1 MSNSNGM
8 YNVLNV
14 FKKLMP
20 EEQPTAKQ
28 VAKEIYESVEAKGSI
43 LEGVGRVEK
52 KLAEQFASFKEGEK
66 VAVKGGTVHKGT
78 YGNAYDGDDEPA
90 AADGPKKRGR
100 PAKGTPKKAA
110 PAGEKKGRG
119 RPKKDTS
126 TELKTKGG
134 DIFGRTTGAVPK
146 GKKGTVVKGKGHDDT
161 SRNAAADAAFA
172 RDDKKVKEAAKNPYA
187 IGMAQAMK
195 STGDTPP
202 LKKSTI
208 NKAHHI
214 AKKIDESI
222 NFRQMM
228 DETDVGVAEML
239 AEIQNDIK
247 VFKETGMCSDKLEA
261 FLKIHNHGK
270 KQLQDAAVPR
280 GPSFAPQHA
289 DIPPV
294 QKPGMLDRAKGM
306 VKTGLE
312 KLGHGDDE
320 AMKADLR
327 SKMGIEEELDELAR
341 LAGIAEAKEKKAD
354 KDYDGDGKIETGK
367 DEYLGSKIA
376 AAKKAGKLE
385 EGKCPECGMDPCECD
400 HDMEEGNAFTGKLA
414 QTKKGDSFELDGKKF
429 KDTSNLDE
437 CMSPMG
443 SMAGEMEQQQGK
455 ISVNTNMS
463 SDGNKSVSIN
473 ADGGAAEQLMQMLK
487 MAGLGGGETHAKLA
501 IAVPADSGEAEV
513 AEAEGQYANTPE
525 EEYAGV
531 DAIVDQG
538 EDMNRQKKQFADK
551 PKAGDNPMAT
561 MEEVDPIGSLGRDLM
576 KEYQAL
582 KLAK

>member
-1 MSNSNGM
+1 MNSNGM

-14 FKKLMP
+14 FKKLQP
-20 EEQPTAKQ
+20 VEQPTAKE

-66 VAVKGGTVHKGT
+66 VSTKGGMIHKGT
-78 YGNAYDGDDEPA
+78 YGSEYTDDDGSTGDT
-90 AADGPKKRGR
+90 GPKKRGR
-100 PAKGTPKKAA
+100 PAKGTKKVV
-110 PAGEKKGRG
+110 KKNPPGQRG
-119 RPKKDTS
+119 RPKAEKPMDT
-126 TELKTKGG
+126 KAAPKG
-134 DIFGRTTGAVPK
+134 DLFGRTTGSVPK

-161 SRNAAADAAFA
+161 SRNPSADAAFA
-172 RDDKKVKEAAKNPYA
+172 KDDKKVKEAAKNPYA
-187 IGMAQAMK
+187 VGMAQAMK

-208 NKAHHI
+208 SKAHDI
-214 AKKIDESI
+214 AKKVKTNESRLTEGV
-222 NFRQMM
+222 NF
-228 DETDVGVAEML
+228 AEMMRETEMTVGEML
-239 AEIQNDIK
+239 ETIQNDIK
-247 VFKETGMCSDKLEA
+247 VFKETGMCSDTLEA

-270 KQLQDAAVPR
+270 KQLQDATLPR

-289 DIPPV
+289 EIPPV
-294 QKPGMLDRAKGM
+294 QKPGILDRAKGM

-327 SKMGIEEELDELAR
+327 NKMGIGEELDELAR
-341 LAGIAEAKEKKAD
+341 LAGIAEANDGNLANNAKPYD
-354 KDYDGDGKIETGK
+354 KVTRGDVIAGRLGK
-367 DEYLGSKIA
+367 DEQGG
-376 AAKKAGKLE
+376 KKEVDEA
-385 EGKCPECGMDPCECD
+385 DVD
-400 HDMEEGNAFTGKLA
+400 EGNEFSGELAKAKATGK
-414 QTKKGDSFELDGKKF
+414 KEFKVDGKTYPVKE
-429 KDTSNLDE
+429 DANLEE

-443 SMAGEMEQQQGK
+443 SMAQDMEQQQGK

-473 ADGGAAEQLMQMLK
+473 ADGDAAEQLMQMLK
-487 MAGLGGGETHAKLA
+487 MAGLGGGESHAKLA
-501 IAVPADSGEAEV
+501 IAIPADSGDAEVSEAED
-513 AEAEGQYANTPE
+513 QYANTPE

-531 DAIVDQG
+531 DAIVNQG
-538 EDMNRQKKQFADK
+538 DDMNRQKKQFADK
-551 PKAGDNPMAT
+551 PRQGDNPMAT

>member
-14 FKKLMP
+14 FKKLQPM
-20 EEQPTAKQ
+20 EQPTAKE

-43 LEGVGRVEK
+43 LEGIGRVEK
-52 KLAEQFASFKEGEK
+52 KLAEQFASFKEERETLKTKTGTIY
-66 VAVKGGTVHKGT
+66 KGGKYGT
-78 YGNAYDGDDEPA
+78 DYQGD
-90 AADGPKKRGR
+90 AADDVDPDAPKKRGR
-100 PAKGTPKKAA
+100 PAKGTPKKAK
-110 PAGEKKGRG
+110 PTGEKRGRG
-119 RPKKDTS
+119 RPKADKPMDTKS
-126 TELKTKGG
+126 APKG
-134 DIFGRTTGAVPK
+134 DLFGRTTGNVPK
-146 GKKGTVVKGKGHDDT
+146 GKKGTVVKGKDT
-161 SRNAAADAAFA
+161 IDTV
-172 RDDKKVKEAAKNPYA
+172 DEAKAKNPYA

-208 NKAHHI
+208 NKAHDI

-222 NFRQMM
+222 NFRQMV
-228 DETDVGVAEML
+228 DETEVGVAEML
-239 AEIQNDIK
+239 SEIQNDIK

-294 QKPGMLDRAKGM
+294 QKPSMLDRAKGM

-341 LAGIAEAKEKKAD
+341 LAGIAEAKKAD
-354 KDYDGDGKIETGK
+354 KDYDGDGKVETGK

-385 EGKCPECGMDPCECD
+385 EGTCPECGHNPCDCEEVD
-400 HDMEEGNAFTGKLA
+400 EGNEFSGALDAARDAGK
-414 QTKKGDSFELDGKKF
+414 KEFKVDGKTYPVKE
-429 KDTSNLDE
+429 DANLDE

-473 ADGGAAEQLMQMLK
+473 ADGDAAEQLMQMLK

-501 IAVPADSGEAEV
+501 IAVPADHGDVEV

-551 PKAGDNPMAT
+551 PRQGDNPMAT

>member
-1 MSNSNGM
+1 
-8 YNVLNV
+8 
-14 FKKLMP
+14 
-20 EEQPTAKQ
+20 
-28 VAKEIYESVEAKGSI
+28 
-43 LEGVGRVEK
+43 
-52 KLAEQFASFKEGEK
+52 
-66 VAVKGGTVHKGT
+66 
-78 YGNAYDGDDEPA
+78 
-90 AADGPKKRGR
+90 
-100 PAKGTPKKAA
+100 
-110 PAGEKKGRG
+110 
-119 RPKKDTS
+119 
-126 TELKTKGG
+126 
-134 DIFGRTTGAVPK
+134 
-146 GKKGTVVKGKGHDDT
+146 
-161 SRNAAADAAFA
+161 
-172 RDDKKVKEAAKNPYA
+172 
-187 IGMAQAMK
+187 
-195 STGDTPP
+195 
-202 LKKSTI
+202 
-208 NKAHHI
+208 
-214 AKKIDESI
+214 
-222 NFRQMM
+222 
-228 DETDVGVAEML
+228 
-239 AEIQNDIK
+239 
-247 VFKETGMCSDKLEA
+247 MCSDKLEA

-289 DIPPV
+289 EIPPV
-294 QKPGMLDRAKGM
+294 QKPSMLDRAKGM

-320 AMKADLR
+320 AMRADLR

-341 LAGIAEAKEKKAD
+341 LAGIAEAKKAD

-385 EGKCPECGMDPCECD
+385 EGKCPQCGMDPCECD
-400 HDMEEGNAFTGKLA
+400 DVEEGNAFTGKLA

-455 ISVNTNMS
+455 INVSTNMS

-473 ADGGAAEQLMQMLK
+473 ADGEAADQLMQMLK

-501 IAVPADSGEAEV
+501 IAVPADSGEGEAEV
-513 AEAEGQYANTPE
+513 AEAEEQYANAPE
-525 EEYAGV
+525 EEYASV
-531 DAIVDQG
+531 DTIIDQG
-538 EDMNRQKKQFADK
+538 SDMNRQKKQFADK